1 MANFRLDESVLKGV
15 LDDLFNASDI
25 LQYVLAIANSV
36 GAISGG
42 SENCSF
48 KNAVYDSVNKLAYVE
63 LDTPVYF
70 VVSSGTT
77 IDRLNLSGN
86 IDPTGVK
93 VYMTNEG
100 VTSKTYGANGTYTV
114 SNLIFK
120 LGE

>member
-1 MANFRLDESVLKGV
+1 MANFRLDGFVLRSV
-15 LDDLFNASDI
+15 LDDLFNDNDI
-25 LQYVLAIANSV
+25 SQYKITIANS
-36 GAISGG
+36 GG
-42 SENCSF
+42 TIKSENCSF

-70 VVSSGTT
+70 VISSGTT
-77 IDRLNLSGN
+77 IDRLNLSGDV
-86 IDPTGVK
+86 DPTGVK

>member
-25 LQYVLAIANSV
+25 LQYVLAIANS
-36 GAISGG
+36 GGSISGG
-42 SENCSF
+42 SGNCSF

-86 IDPTGVK
+86 IDPSGVR